1 MRCLGKESV
10 EELILGDDDGET
22 ITRFILSDGFNS
34 WKSVDFILTEDL
46 PGEIVISTKII
57 DHALKMV
64 ELNSL
69 VPRKRY
75 SGGFMSISLLLVD
88 HGSDEQLRQFV
99 DLISTPFTDK
109 GNIWIDFLSQCEREL
124 WGRHFYVGCYM
135 KKLRQCK
142 MEREMGYREDKK
154 EDYEEIEYWIVDRFL
169 HFVKN
174 KLGDTIVQRL
184 VRKDVINV
192 VESKGEIANVLKKY
206 VNDKYLET

>member
-184 VRKDVINV
+184 VRKEVIM
-192 VESKGEIANVLKKY
+192 S
-206 VNDKYLET
+206 